1 MGTIALISPRLSG
14 RTLDSESGKLGS
26 NPRADPSYGNKED
39 DMSKVPYTINV
50 DSYICTELES
60 IRKMLETHDFSTLK
74 AAVERIQF
82 HATAME
88 EALYRYEG
96 IKYKLKNKV
105 DDKDVNDAA
114 FRETALKV
122 LKELDK

>member
-1 MGTIALISPRLSG
+1 
-14 RTLDSESGKLGS
+14 
-26 NPRADPSYGNKED
+26 
-39 DMSKVPYTINV
+39 MSKVPYTINV
-50 DSYICTELES
+50 DRYICTELEY
-60 IRKMLETHDFSTLK
+60 IRKMLETHDFSMLR

-82 HATAME
+82 HASSME

-105 DDKDVNDAA
+105 DDKEVDDEA
-114 FRETALKV
+114 FRKVALEV